1 MADIKS
7 NNPHLTG
14 GEKFFRLFLVA
25 FCCLVWLGYIGLT
38 ILRPWVPKYGTYF
51 GNYNGCHYR
60 HDERRSKN
68 TGAVFYEHLDLLC
81 VFSSRF

>member
-51 GNYNGCHYR
+51 GNYNDCHYR
-60 HDERRSKN
+60 HDERSMGSKK
-68 TGAVFYEHLDLLC
+68 HRRC
-81 VFSSRF
+81 VL